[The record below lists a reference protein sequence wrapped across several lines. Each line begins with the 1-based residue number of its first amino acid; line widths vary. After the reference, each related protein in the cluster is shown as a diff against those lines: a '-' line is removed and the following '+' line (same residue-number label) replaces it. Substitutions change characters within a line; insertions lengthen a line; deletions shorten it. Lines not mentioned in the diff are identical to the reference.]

1 MRPHQKD
8 KRIVNGF
15 ETGKDGLFYQ
25 LMLVIGVNDRE
36 WQHFCGATL
45 ITNQYAMSA
54 YHCFTKIIGL
64 HLKLLSAVYSRKER
78 LGNDII
84 EWITVVAGRYQSH
97 PLGSSA
103 AKPGIWGKE
112 TNKQV
117 NAMYM
122 DFWGI
127 QF

>member
-1 MRPHQKD
+1 MSTFWITYYYLPP
-8 KRIVNGF
+8 
-15 ETGKDGLFYQ
+15 
-25 LMLVIGVNDRE
+25 LVYVDIECPQDDRE
-36 WQHFCGATL
+36 WQNFCGATL

-54 YHCFTKIIGL
+54 YHCFTKIIGN
-64 HLKLLSAVYSRKER
+64 HLKLLSADYSRKER

-112 TNKQV
+112 ANEQV